1 MLTGRGRQARG
12 FLVHLHEVMT
22 EEVKL
27 EAGGRGGGGGGG
39 GDITIVHNLYDY
51 TPCSLCG
58 MESTVHRSILL
69 ASSPGPTF

>member
-27 EAGGRGGGGGGG
+27 EAGGGGGG
-39 GDITIVHNLYDY
+39 T
-51 TPCSLCG
+51 
-58 MESTVHRSILL
+58 
-69 ASSPGPTF
+69 